1 MAQDQEH
8 AQTDEPPETEGE
20 RELEGDDPVTKREEL
35 EQELMAEG
43 KSDEGAEIGDHI
55 D

>member
-1 MAQDQEH
+1 MAQQKR

-20 RELEGDDPVTKREEL
+20 QELEGDDPITKREEL
-35 EQELMAEG
+35 ELELMDEG
-43 KSDEGAEIGDHI
+43 KSDEGAGIGEHI